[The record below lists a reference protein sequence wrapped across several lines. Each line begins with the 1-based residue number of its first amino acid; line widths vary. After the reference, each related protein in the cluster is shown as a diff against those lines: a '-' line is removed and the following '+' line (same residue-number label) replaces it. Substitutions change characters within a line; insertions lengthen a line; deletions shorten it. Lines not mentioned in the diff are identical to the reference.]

1 MNLTCT
7 WQIYRIRS
15 ALAGNQLIYWLGRV
29 PLLKRVFTDK
39 LYSAGEGK
47 LVLSIL
53 VTLYRGV
60 RALLGKA
67 IYLAVIW
74 LVPLALSDMEVFS
87 QEAFSTSVWI
97 FFWLSFVAGTM
108 MQPISVEPSQLKY
121 TCVRQMG
128 MNAADYQTSEILT
141 SHLAAFAGFT
151 PFLMIWGGITGG
163 GVLRGLLLSLAL
175 AGVRMAA
182 EWFHL
187 WLFARF
193 HYVPS
198 GKAAYTI
205 GMIVVCLALAY
216 GPLPFGAP
224 PDLVQYLL
232 YPATVTLLVAVGSVC
247 SRAIFRYPHHYE
259 LILATCQS
267 EKIPGKAAAE
277 SAQKKQFDQVKL
289 KDSDLDTKDDFS
301 RLHGWKYLQAVF
313 FRRHRRML
321 LRPMYIVMALVAGVA
336 VVGCVA
342 LLWIGRDEEVRE
354 VFGLVTQSL
363 PLCVFLIYLMDNTV
377 GERICKA
384 MFYNCDLAL
393 LRYGWYRERDAILK
407 NFFLRWRML
416 CGVNLLLSG
425 AVCAMF
431 VLLTLVAGGRPPV
444 GEFILFLLALLSL
457 GVFFATHSLAMY
469 YLFQPYTSE
478 LDTKNPMFKL
488 LNFLMYVVCYAALQV
503 KSTPT
508 WFALLVFVV
517 TAVYS
522 VVMLGLVL
530 RRAPKTFRV
539 K

>member
-1 MNLTCT
+1 MNLTCAS
-7 WQIYRIRS
+7 QIYRIRS
-15 ALAGNQLIYWLGRV
+15 AIAGNQLIYWLTRIK
-29 PLLKRVFTDK
+29 LLNQVFTDR
-39 LYSAGEGK
+39 LYAAQEGK

-53 VTLYRGV
+53 VSGYRVV
-60 RALLGKA
+60 RALVGKFL
-67 IYLAVIW
+67 YLAVIW
-74 LVPLALSDMEVFS
+74 LLPLGAAGIDPYSKAGFG
-87 QEAFSTSVWI
+87 ASVWI

-108 MQPISVEPSQLKY
+108 LQPISVEPSQLKY

-128 MNAADYQTSEILT
+128 MNAADYQTSEVLT

-216 GPLPFGAP
+216 GPLPFGAS
-224 PDLVQYLL
+224 PDLAQYLL

-247 SRAIFRYPHHYE
+247 SRAIFRYPHHYK
-259 LILATCQS
+259 LILATCQP

-301 RLHGWKYLQAVF
+301 RLHGWKYLQAIF

-321 LRPMYIVMALVAGVA
+321 LRPMYIVMALVAGVT

>member
-1 MNLTCT
+1 MNLTCAS
-7 WQIYRIRS
+7 QIYRIRS
-15 ALAGNQLIYWLGRV
+15 AIAGNQLIYWLTRIK
-29 PLLKRVFTDK
+29 LLNQVFTDR
-39 LYSAGEGK
+39 LYAAQEGK

-53 VTLYRGV
+53 VSGYRVV
-60 RALLGKA
+60 RALVGKFL
-67 IYLAVIW
+67 YLAVIW
-74 LVPLALSDMEVFS
+74 LLPLGAAGIDPYSKAGFG
-87 QEAFSTSVWI
+87 ASVWI

-108 MQPISVEPSQLKY
+108 LQPISVEPSQLKY

-175 AGVRMAA
+175 AGVRMVA

-216 GPLPFGAP
+216 GPLPFGAS
-224 PDLVQYLL
+224 PDLAQYLL

-259 LILATCQS
+259 LILATCQP

-301 RLHGWKYLQAVF
+301 RLHGWKYLQAIF

-321 LRPMYIVMALVAGVA
+321 LRPMYIVMALVAGVT

-478 LDTKNPMFKL
+478 LDTKNPMFKF
-488 LNFLMYVVCYAALQV
+488 LNIAMYAVCYGATQI

>member
-1 MNLTCT
+1 MNLTCAS
-7 WQIYRIRS
+7 QIYRIRS
-15 ALAGNQLIYWLGRV
+15 AIAGNQLIYWLTRIK
-29 PLLKRVFTDK
+29 LLNQVFTDR
-39 LYSAGEGK
+39 LYAAQEGK

-53 VTLYRGV
+53 VSGYRVV
-60 RALLGKA
+60 RALVGKFL
-67 IYLAVIW
+67 YLAVIW
-74 LVPLALSDMEVFS
+74 LLPLGAAGIDPYSKAGFG
-87 QEAFSTSVWI
+87 ASVWI

-108 MQPISVEPSQLKY
+108 LQPISVEPSQLKY

-175 AGVRMAA
+175 AGVRMVA

-216 GPLPFGAP
+216 GPLPFGAS
-224 PDLVQYLL
+224 PDLAQYLL

-301 RLHGWKYLQAVF
+301 RLHGWKYLQAIF

-321 LRPMYIVMALVAGVA
+321 LRPMYIVMALVAGVT

>member
-74 LVPLALSDMEVFS
+74 LVPLALSGVEVFS

-108 MQPISVEPSQLKY
+108 LQPISVEPSQLKY

-141 SHLAAFAGFT
+141 SHLSAFAGFT
-151 PFLMIWGGITGG
+151 PFLLLWAGLTGA
-163 GVLRGLLLSLAL
+163 GVFQGLLLSLAL
-175 AGVRMAA
+175 AGVRMVA

-187 WLFARF
+187 ALYAKF
-193 HYVPS
+193 HRVPS
-198 GKAAYTI
+198 AKAIYILAL
-205 GMIVVCLALAY
+205 VVACLAAAFV
-216 GPLPFGAP
+216 PMSFGAV
-224 PDLVQYLL
+224 PDLAQYLL

-301 RLHGWKYLQAVF
+301 RLHGWKYLQAIF

-321 LRPMYIVMALVAGVA
+321 LRPMYIVMALVAGVT
-336 VVGCVA
+336 VVGCVT

>member
-1 MNLTCT
+1 MNLTCAS
-7 WQIYRIRS
+7 QIYRIRS
-15 ALAGNQLIYWLGRV
+15 AIAGNQLIYWLTRIK
-29 PLLKRVFTDK
+29 LLNQVFTDR
-39 LYSAGEGK
+39 LYAAQEGK

-53 VTLYRGV
+53 VSGYRVV
-60 RALLGKA
+60 RALVGKFL
-67 IYLAVIW
+67 YLAVIW
-74 LVPLALSDMEVFS
+74 LLPLGAAGIDPYSKAGFG
-87 QEAFSTSVWI
+87 ASVWI

-108 MQPISVEPSQLKY
+108 LQPISVEPSQLKY

-175 AGVRMAA
+175 AGVRIVA

-224 PDLVQYLL
+224 PDLAQYLL

-259 LILATCQS
+259 LILATCQP

-301 RLHGWKYLQAVF
+301 RLHGWKYLQAIF

-321 LRPMYIVMALVAGVA
+321 LRPMYIVMALVAGVT

>member
-1 MNLTCT
+1 MNLTCAT
-7 WQIYRIRS
+7 QIYRIRS

-29 PLLKRVFTDK
+29 PLLKRLFTDK

-53 VTLYRGV
+53 VSLYRGV
-60 RALLGKA
+60 VALLGKA
-67 IYLAVIW
+67 IYLSIIW
-74 LVPLALSDMEVFS
+74 LVPLAVAEMDLFS
-87 QEAFSTSVWI
+87 KDSFVVSVWI

-108 MQPISVEPSQLKY
+108 MQPISVQPSQLKY

-128 MNAADYQTSEILT
+128 MDATEYQKSEILT

-151 PFLMIWGGITGG
+151 PFLLLWAGLTGA
-163 GVLRGLLLSLAL
+163 GVFQGLLLSLAL
-175 AGVRMAA
+175 AGVRMVA

-187 WLFARF
+187 ALYAKF
-193 HYVPS
+193 HWIPS
-198 GKAAYTI
+198 SKGLYTI
-205 GMIVVCLALAY
+205 GVIVVCLALAY
-216 GPLPFGAP
+216 APMPFGLTPNLA
-224 PDLVQYLL
+224 QYLL

-247 SRAIFRYPHHYE
+247 ARAISRYPHHYE
-259 LILATCQS
+259 LILATCQA
-267 EKIPGKAAAE
+267 EKISGEAAKEKANRV
-277 SAQKKQFDQVKL
+277 QFEQVKL
-289 KDSDLDTKDDFS
+289 RDSDLDTKADFS
-301 RLHGWKYLQAVF
+301 RLHGWRYLQAVF
-313 FRRHRRML
+313 FRRHQRML
-321 LRPMYIVMALVAGVA
+321 LKPFYVVLAILAGVT
-336 VVGCVA
+336 VLGCVA
-342 LLWIGRDEEVRE
+342 VLVFWKEEGAE
-354 VFGLVTQSL
+354 LFSSVTRAL
-363 PLCVFLIYLMDNTV
+363 PMCVFLLYLMDNTV

-425 AVCAMF
+425 AACVMF
-431 VLLTLVAGGRPPV
+431 VLLTLLAGGRPPM
-444 GEFILFLLALLSL
+444 GEFILFLLAILSL

-469 YLFQPYTSE
+469 YLFQPYTSD
-478 LDTKNPMFKL
+478 LDTKNPMFKG

-522 VVMLGLVL
+522 VVMLLLVL
-530 RRAPKTFRV
+530 RRAPQSFRV

>member
-1 MNLTCT
+1 MNLTCAS
-7 WQIYRIRS
+7 QIYRIRS
-15 ALAGNQLIYWLGRV
+15 AIAGNQLIYWLTRIK
-29 PLLKRVFTDK
+29 LLNQVFTDR
-39 LYSAGEGK
+39 LYAAQEGK
-47 LVLSIL
+47 LALSIL
-53 VTLYRGV
+53 VSGYRVV
-60 RALLGKA
+60 RALVGKFL
-67 IYLAVIW
+67 YLAVIW
-74 LVPLALSDMEVFS
+74 LLPLGAAGIDPYSKAGFG
-87 QEAFSTSVWI
+87 ASVWI
-97 FFWLSFVAGTM
+97 FFWLNFVAGTM
-108 MQPISVEPSQLKY
+108 LQPISVEPSQLKY

-151 PFLMIWGGITGG
+151 LFLMIWGGITGG

-187 WLFARF
+187 GLFARF

-224 PDLVQYLL
+224 PDLARYLL

-259 LILATCQS
+259 LILATCQP

-301 RLHGWKYLQAVF
+301 RLHGWKYLQAIF

-321 LRPMYIVMALVAGVA
+321 LRPMYIVMALVAGVT

>member
-1 MNLTCT
+1 MNLTCAS
-7 WQIYRIRS
+7 QIYRIRS
-15 ALAGNQLIYWLGRV
+15 AIVGNQLIYWLTRIK
-29 PLLKRVFTDK
+29 LLNQVFTDR
-39 LYSAGEGK
+39 LYAAQEGK

-53 VTLYRGV
+53 VSGYRVV
-60 RALLGKA
+60 RALVGKFL
-67 IYLAVIW
+67 YLAVIW
-74 LVPLALSDMEVFS
+74 LLPLGAAGIDPYSKAGFG
-87 QEAFSTSVWI
+87 ASVWI

-108 MQPISVEPSQLKY
+108 LQPISVEPSQLKY

-175 AGVRMAA
+175 AGVRMVA

-216 GPLPFGAP
+216 GPLPFGAS
-224 PDLVQYLL
+224 PDLAQYLL

-301 RLHGWKYLQAVF
+301 RLHGWKYLQAIF

-321 LRPMYIVMALVAGVA
+321 LRPMYIVMALVAGVT

>member
-1 MNLTCT
+1 MNLTCAS
-7 WQIYRIRS
+7 QIYRIRS
-15 ALAGNQLIYWLGRV
+15 AIAGNQLIYWLTRIK
-29 PLLKRVFTDK
+29 LLNQVFTDR
-39 LYSAGEGK
+39 LYAAQEGK

-53 VTLYRGV
+53 VSGYRVV
-60 RALLGKA
+60 RALVGKFL
-67 IYLAVIW
+67 YLAVIW
-74 LVPLALSDMEVFS
+74 LLPLGAAGIDPYSKAGFG
-87 QEAFSTSVWI
+87 ASVWI

-108 MQPISVEPSQLKY
+108 LQPISVEPSQLKY

-224 PDLVQYLL
+224 PDLAQYLL
-232 YPATVTLLVAVGSVC
+232 YPATVTLLVAVGGVC

-301 RLHGWKYLQAVF
+301 RLHGWKYLQAIF

-321 LRPMYIVMALVAGVA
+321 LRPMYIVMALVAGVT
-336 VVGCVA
+336 VVGCVT
-342 LLWIGRDEEVRE
+342 LLWIGRDKEVRE

>member
-1 MNLTCT
+1 MNLTCAS
-7 WQIYRIRS
+7 QIYRIRS
-15 ALAGNQLIYWLGRV
+15 AIAGNQLIYWLTRIK
-29 PLLKRVFTDK
+29 LLNQVFTDR
-39 LYSAGEGK
+39 LYAAQEGK

-53 VTLYRGV
+53 VSVYRVV
-60 RALLGKA
+60 RALVGKFL
-67 IYLAVIW
+67 YLAVIW
-74 LVPLALSDMEVFS
+74 LLPLGAAGIDPYSKAGFG
-87 QEAFSTSVWI
+87 ASVWI

-108 MQPISVEPSQLKY
+108 LQPISVEPSQLKY

-175 AGVRMAA
+175 AGVRMVA

-216 GPLPFGAP
+216 GPLPFGVS
-224 PDLVQYLL
+224 PDLAQYLL

-301 RLHGWKYLQAVF
+301 RLHGWKYLQAIF

-321 LRPMYIVMALVAGVA
+321 LRPMYIVMALVAGVT